1 VQKTLFRFV
10 KQAVS
15 IARKLTDAALMQI
28 SHPAGNGVAGWKH
41 AVLHFLR
48 LHMDATLQEV
58 LDWAE
63 EMERVRAALVLERGE
78 FPGPSALC
86 KSFDRAP
93 MRIWRELL
101 RLSSELLDQSGHAAI
116 DATYF
121 DRHQASTHYLNR
133 CDRKVQTV
141 QATFLVDTA
150 HGAVIDI
157 HCSTKWP
164 NGTNVGPQVALR
176 NAGDLRSLAADK
188 GYDDMSFRDKLR
200 SEGVRPL
207 IKTPRL
213 RTVRPRAQ
221 RADRRR
227 SLQSA
232 VGL

>member
-1 VQKTLFRFV
+1 
-10 KQAVS
+10 
-15 IARKLTDAALMQI
+15 MQI

-48 LHMDATLQEV
+48 YHMDATLEDV
-58 LDWAE
+58 IDWAE
-63 EMERVRAALVLERGE
+63 EMERVRAALDLERGE

-121 DRHQASTHYLNR
+121 DRRQASSHYLKR
-133 CDRKVQTV
+133 CHREVQTI

-150 HGAVIDI
+150 QGAVIDV

-164 NGTNVGPQVALR
+164 NGTNIGPQVALR
-176 NAGDLRSLAADK
+176 NAGDCGALLPTK
-188 GYDDMSFRDKLR
+188 G
-200 SEGVRPL
+200 
-207 IKTPRL
+207 T
-213 RTVRPRAQ
+213 TT
-221 RADRRR
+221 
-227 SLQSA
+227 
-232 VGL
+232 